1 VDGPRWFLRGVLSGR
16 AAIDEE
22 AAGPLLEVFGALV
35 VVRGVEPM
43 APRELLPLRLPTDP
57 RAEPAAADVDDEK
70 RRADPF
76 ERGPEIT
83 EVR

>member
-1 VDGPRWFLRGVLSGR
+1 MLSGR

-22 AAGPLLEVFGALV
+22 AAGPLLEVFRAAV

-57 RAEPAAADVDDEK
+57 RAEAAEGDEARGRPEDGADER